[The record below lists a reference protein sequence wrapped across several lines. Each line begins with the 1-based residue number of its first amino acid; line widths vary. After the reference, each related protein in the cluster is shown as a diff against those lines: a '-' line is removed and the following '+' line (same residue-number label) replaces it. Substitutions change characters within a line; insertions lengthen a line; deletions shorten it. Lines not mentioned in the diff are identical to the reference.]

1 MTHRK
6 SRPGGLTVLF
16 LPDGGEEPRSFHLS
30 PKGVKVGLVLG
41 IGVLLGT
48 VVMVASWL
56 YLASQAGQTWS
67 LQARVDSLEEERV
80 RLLAVADEM
89 VRIEGE
95 YAHLR
100 SLFGAASN
108 PVSSGLWLPPTGLS
122 GGRGTTKGPGADE
135 YLPSSWPLTEPG
147 FVTQALVEG
156 GSDDHPGLDI
166 AIGTGS
172 YIRAAGAGHVLRIG
186 DDPLYGLFVVL
197 EHQEGFQTVY
207 AHTSM
212 ILVERGQ
219 LVRRNEVIA
228 LTGSTGRSTAAH
240 LHFEILLDGVPVD
253 PFSMVERPS

>member
-1 MTHRK
+1 MKR
-6 SRPGGLTVLF
+6 RLRGLTVLF
-16 LPDGGEEPRSFHLS
+16 LPDGGEESRSFHLS
-30 PKGVKVGLVLG
+30 PRGLKTAVVLG
-41 IGVLLGT
+41 FGVLVGT
-48 VVMVASWL
+48 VVMAASWL

-67 LQARVDSLEEERV
+67 LQARVDSLEEERSG
-80 RLLAVADEM
+80 LLAVADQM
-89 VRIEGE
+89 VRIETE

-100 SLFGAASN
+100 SLFGPASD

-122 GGRGTTKGPGADE
+122 RSSGRAEGPAVDD

-147 FVTQALVEG
+147 FVTQVLVEG
-156 GSDDHPGLDI
+156 GSSDHPGLDI

-172 YIRAAGAGHVLRIG
+172 YIRAAGAGQVLRIG

-197 EHQEGFQTVY
+197 EHQGGFQTVY

-219 LVRRNEVIA
+219 AVRRNEVIA

-240 LHFEILLDGVPVD
+240 LHFEVLLDGVPVD
-253 PFSMVERPS
+253 PFSMVEQPS

>member
-1 MTHRK
+1 MDR
-6 SRPGGLTVLF
+6 
-16 LPDGGEEPRSFHLS
+16 
-30 PKGVKVGLVLG
+30 
-41 IGVLLGT
+41 
-48 VVMVASWL
+48 
-56 YLASQAGQTWS
+56 
-67 LQARVDSLEEERV
+67 
-80 RLLAVADEM
+80 
-89 VRIEGE
+89 
-95 YAHLR
+95 
-100 SLFGAASN
+100 
-108 PVSSGLWLPPTGLS
+108 
-122 GGRGTTKGPGADE
+122 

-172 YIRAAGAGHVLRIG
+172 YIRAAGAGQVLRIG

-212 ILVERGQ
+212 ILVARGQ

-228 LTGSTGRSTAAH
+228 LTGSTGRSTAPH

-253 PFSMVERPS
+253 PFSMVEQPS